1 MTSDTSVLLSRETL
15 TYGALPKRR
24 SPLRVYALGLATL
37 GIYWV
42 VWFLRANRELARFD
56 ERIPGSPKVDT
67 AAFALGWPIGIP
79 QFIALHRM
87 ARRIEDAQR
96 AAGIPATCDP
106 ATGVLMWLCLG
117 VGVMYLQDELNK
129 VVDRYGAPAGTE
141 VFHFA

>member
-24 SPLRVYALGLATL
+24 NPYRVYALGLATL

-56 ERIPGSPKVDT
+56 ERIGGSYKVDT
-67 AAFALGWPIGIP
+67 TAFGLGWPIGVP